1 MAAKHDLRDEVIKVH
16 AAFESASKQLAQHPT
31 DGLFF
36 INDHVKTSTPGV
48 LQKLHILQ
56 QQQQVC
62 KLSQDQAEDAEATIR
77 DLTRLGAAFCSS
89 MNAQL
94 DQAILACSCLPAPA
108 INKGSS
114 SSPRDY
120 VTKLPQLLSISRL
133 NLTKRGT

>member
-77 DLTRLGAAFCSS
+77 DLTRLG
-89 MNAQL
+89 
-94 DQAILACSCLPAPA
+94 
-108 INKGSS
+108 GT
-114 SSPRDY
+114 Y
-120 VTKLPQLLSISRL
+120 SIYEFL
-133 NLTKRGT
+133 EDGV